1 MLTGP
6 VVVMSNA
13 RRVEYS
19 IVDED
24 HIPTTLTSVA
34 ELPFEYQTTLT
45 AVWCAPADEE
55 GSWWQRVAVPVESP
69 VRAVR
74 LKFVS
79 LPRDEKDI
87 FILQYL
93 RVPEPTAAAPPPTAR
108 PTAGNAGAAM
118 ALLSSVMG
126 GVSGGG
132 PAMPGPASMMAML
145 AARMQGVA
153 LGGGVPSAPVSL
165 PTPPAGAATSTVV
178 ASPVVGAYPPVS
190 AVETPPVDPQPRS
203 AEEPAPVDQLA
214 PVLAAIAR
222 MEAKLTAKLDRVV
235 AEVRG
240 LNRRLQ
246 VVERAVLGAAKAD
259 EVPSGSK

>member
-1 MLTGP
+1 
-6 VVVMSNA
+6 MSNA

-19 IVDED
+19 IVDEN
-24 HIPTTLTSVA
+24 HVPTTATGVT
-34 ELPFEYQTTLT
+34 ELPYEYQTTLT
-45 AVWCAPADEE
+45 AVWCAPADED

-87 FILQYL
+87 FILRYL

-108 PTAGNAGAAM
+108 PTAGNAGTAM
-118 ALLSSVMG
+118 ALLSSMMG
-126 GVSGGG
+126 GVGGGGG

-153 LGGGVPSAPVSL
+153 LGGGVPPVPVALS
-165 PTPPAGAATSTVV
+165 TPPAGLAPRVAVAPPAVV
-178 ASPVVGAYPPVS
+178 PVAESAPV
-190 AVETPPVDPQPRS
+190 EPQPRAATES
-203 AEEPAPVDQLA
+203 APADSLA

-222 MEAKLTAKLDRVV
+222 MEANLTAKLDRVV
-235 AEVRG
+235 EEVSG
-240 LNRRLQ
+240 LNRRLE
-246 VVERAVLGAAKAD
+246 VVERAVLGAARAD
-259 EVPSGSK
+259 EVPKGSE